1 MMKIFLLIAIALTA
15 LDIFIIVFAFS
26 FKFFSGEW
34 KWGKKIKYVTFQ
46 QDTLIGLTLVF
57 LTMLC
62 CFLWVFYFYFIIF
75 NS

>member
-1 MMKIFLLIAIALTA
+1 MKIFLLIAIAFTA

-34 KWGKKIKYVTFQ
+34 KWKKKIKYVTFQ

-75 NS
+75 YP

>member
-1 MMKIFLLIAIALTA
+1 MKIFLFIAIALTA
-15 LDIFIIVFAFS
+15 LNIFIIVFAFS

-34 KWGKKIKYVTFQ
+34 KWRKKIKYVTFQ

-62 CFLWVFYFYFIIF
+62 CFLWVFYFSWVFP
-75 NS
+75 